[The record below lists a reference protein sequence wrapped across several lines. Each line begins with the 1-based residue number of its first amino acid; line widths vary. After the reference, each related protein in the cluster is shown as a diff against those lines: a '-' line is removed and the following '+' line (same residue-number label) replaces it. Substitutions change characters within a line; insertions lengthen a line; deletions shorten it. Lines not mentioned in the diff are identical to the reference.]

1 MARTQDPN
9 SATSQFYITLNDAH
23 FLDGSYAVF
32 GKVVSGM
39 DAVEQIK
46 VGDKM
51 NKVYITDKSKMDIK
65 HFIESARNGSIDL
78 VEHTHKVIEESK
90 K

>member
-51 NKVYITDKSKMDIK
+51 NKVYITDK
-65 HFIESARNGSIDL
+65 
-78 VEHTHKVIEESK
+78 
-90 K
+90 